1 VTTTTPTSRDL
12 VSRPLLAD
20 NPITVQI
27 LGICSAL
34 AVTKTLATG
43 LAMSAALTFVLTT
56 TSVTISLL
64 RHHIPHSTRLITQ
77 IMVIASLVIVTD
89 LFLAAFA
96 PDMSRRLSIFVGL
109 IITNCI
115 VLGRT
120 EGFAMRHGPRA
131 SFLDALGN
139 ALGYTLVLCSIG
151 AFREL
156 FGAGEILGFEV
167 FALASEGGWF
177 HPVGLLLLP
186 PSAFFLLAFFV
197 WIQRTLA
204 GEPRERSGVT
214 GAAGPERGD
223 RP

>member
-1 VTTTTPTSRDL
+1 VTAATPTSRDL
-12 VSRPLLAD
+12 VERPLLAN

-64 RHHIPHSTRLITQ
+64 RHHIPHSTRLIIQ
-77 IMVIASLVIVTD
+77 ITVIASLVIVTD
-89 LFLAAFA
+89 LLLAAFA

-120 EGFAMRHGPRA
+120 ESFAMQNGPRA
-131 SFLDALGN
+131 SLLDAVGN
-139 ALGYTLVLCSIG
+139 ALGYTLVLSTIG

-156 FGAGEILGFEV
+156 FGAGTLMGYQV
-167 FALASEGGWF
+167 FTPESQGGWF

-186 PSAFFLLAFFV
+186 PSAFFLLGLFV
-197 WIQRTLA
+197 WVQRTVV
-204 GEPRERSGVT
+204 RER
-214 GAAGPERGD
+214 PEDSRRGMGE